1 MNTFHKALNDVFCSK
16 RKKMFLSCKKKYLL
30 TIFFLFP
37 ILISCSSLK
46 QKKSFKNFSNNQV
59 NNQSINLSNLRRNL
73 YIADKKL
80 IPKLIHN
87 NDGTSTYR
95 YFKRPG
101 EGKISLKEVKERVL
115 LGPNFY
121 NKDRE
126 DAINLLKR
134 INELKI
140 NNKLDFI
147 ESGALGLWIPI
158 NETIVIDHR
167 VVEMGSPTFLN
178 VLSHEAIHV
187 AQSCFSGSRNNFPE
201 RIGLPLEYSTEL
213 NLNLSHN
220 FYRKKSEEVI
230 NLERE
235 AFTYA
240 KEEGVA
246 IRLLNEFCE

>member
-1 MNTFHKALNDVFCSK
+1 MYLHI
-16 RKKMFLSCKKKYLL
+16 KKEKM
-30 TIFFLFP
+30 FFLFKKIFLLTLFFILP
-37 ILISCSSLK
+37 ILISCSSP
-46 QKKSFKNFSNNQV
+46 KKKNSFKNFSNNQI
-59 NNQSINLSNLRRNL
+59 NNQSINLNNLRINL
-73 YIADKKL
+73 YNADKKL

-95 YFKRPG
+95 YIKKPDEG
-101 EGKISLKEVKERVL
+101 EISLEEIKERVL
-115 LGPNFY
+115 LGTNFY
-121 NKDRE
+121 RKDRE
-126 DAINLLKR
+126 DVINLLKR

-140 NNKLDFI
+140 KNKLDYI
-147 ESGALGLWIPI
+147 ESGALGLWIPSDD
-158 NETIVIDHR
+158 TIVIDYR
-167 VVEMGSPTFLN
+167 VVEMGSPFFLN

-220 FYRKKSEEVI
+220 FYSKQSEEVN

-240 KEEGVA
+240 KEKGFA
-246 IRLLNEFCE
+246 ITLLNKFCE